1 MNFVKKMKLRPM
13 SMVPK
18 LSYSC
23 QLFTSMW
30 KTIASLNRSILT
42 RSILKCQI
50 QPAIMLRSQPSAVP
64 LTPRGST
71 DTFRKSNSN
80 NRMTEQFINVGSLIK
95 DANDGLTAE
104 EQIGLKMQLTEMIQQ
119 LSTLA
124 DSAYLQ
130 RARLQL
136 DIAEILNALERRK
149 EAWDIARDAF
159 AISMQQE
166 SWQDAVEACSVL
178 YQAGQEDS
186 IAVLGMGIWLAVTFP
201 VDPELTVAML
211 VHAIDAMPDDS
222 DGAAVAAITGRYVV
236 DLRAVDD
243 KHESQSFL
251 VDNLIAMVAKRHSH
265 VQDQNAMN
273 MWLDRLELRDPQVFL
288 PRMALVIDA
297 IVGDKWW
304 FDRDVLRGKLPE

>member
-1 MNFVKKMKLRPM
+1 
-13 SMVPK
+13 
-18 LSYSC
+18 
-23 QLFTSMW
+23 
-30 KTIASLNRSILT
+30 
-42 RSILKCQI
+42 
-50 QPAIMLRSQPSAVP
+50 
-64 LTPRGST
+64 
-71 DTFRKSNSN
+71 
-80 NRMTEQFINVGSLIK
+80 MTEQFINVGSLIK
-95 DANDGLTAE
+95 DAKDGLTAE
-104 EQIGLKMQLTEMIQQ
+104 EQSALKKQLTEMIQQ
-119 LSTLA
+119 LGTLA
-124 DSAYLQ
+124 DSAQLQ

-149 EAWDIARDAF
+149 EAWDIAREAF
-159 AISMQQE
+159 RISMQQE
-166 SWQDAVEACSVL
+166 SWQDAVEACNVL

-186 IAVLGMGIWLAVTFP
+186 IAVLAMGIWLAVTFP

-236 DLRAVDD
+236 DLRADDD